1 MIPGIG
7 PTAPRF
13 PLTKTRRPRTAGF
26 SFFVHPARIAS
37 FVLVGTC
44 ALWAFSF
51 PLLKALQVLGQRS
64 APAADSFFIS
74 TLLVAVR
81 FSIAAVFFLAAIGF
95 RRWLARHR
103 AKSNPT
109 PAPAHAKRTSPW
121 FTREELL
128 QGGGI
133 GLFGGLGL
141 VLQMDGLA
149 YTSGSVSAF
158 LTQGY
163 AILIPLW
170 TAAVQRRL
178 PRFRVMSAC
187 GLVVIG
193 AAVLSGLTWSQRQLG
208 RGEWETLGGSVLFA
222 AQILWLERPRFRDNR
237 TWQSTT
243 LMFTTMSLVCWVL
256 ALQLKP
262 AAVGLFA
269 AFATKEAA
277 ALLALLTVLCT
288 LLTFPLANHW
298 QPKVSATQA
307 GLLYC
312 TEPVFTSLV
321 CLFVP
326 SWISQG
332 TGIDYPNEVLSR
344 NLIVG
349 GTLIL
354 LANLVLQMPV
364 RQEGTGERTP
374 SQPRLPREN
383 T

>member
-1 MIPGIG
+1 MN
-7 PTAPRF
+7 
-13 PLTKTRRPRTAGF
+13 
-26 SFFVHPARIAS
+26 PARIAS

-44 ALWAFSF
+44 ALCAFSF

-64 APAADSFFIS
+64 APGVDSFFIS

-81 FSIAAVFFLAAIGF
+81 FSIAAVFFLTVIVF
-95 RRWLARHR
+95 RRWLVRHR
-103 AKSNPT
+103 TNSLAQQDFVRGT
-109 PAPAHAKRTSPW
+109 GTSAL
-121 FTREELL
+121 FTRAEML

-170 TAAVQRRL
+170 TAAVRRRL
-178 PRFRVMSAC
+178 PHLRVVSAC
-187 GLVVIG
+187 VLVVIG

-222 AQILWLERPRFRDNR
+222 AQILWLERPRFRINR
-237 TWQSTT
+237 TWESTT
-243 LMFTTMSLVCWVL
+243 LMFITMSLVCWVL
-256 ALQLKP
+256 ALRLKP
-262 AAVGLFA
+262 VEFGMFA
-269 AFATKEAA
+269 AFATREAA
-277 ALLALLTVLCT
+277 ALLVLLTVLCT

-326 SWISQG
+326 SWISKA
-332 TGIDYPNEVLSR
+332 TGIDYPNEVLGR
-344 NLIVG
+344 DLIVG

-354 LANLVLQMPV
+354 LANLLLQIPGARKETKEV
-364 RQEGTGERTP
+364 AKSLPTSAQEGT
-374 SQPRLPREN
+374 
-383 T
+383 

>member
-1 MIPGIG
+1 MN
-7 PTAPRF
+7 
-13 PLTKTRRPRTAGF
+13 
-26 SFFVHPARIAS
+26 PARIAS

-74 TLLVAVR
+74 TLLVAIR
-81 FSIAAVFFLAAIGF
+81 FSIAAVVFLLVIGL
-95 RRWLARHR
+95 RRSATQ
-103 AKSNPT
+103 SEVVSPT
-109 PAPAHAKRTSPW
+109 DGT
-121 FTREELL
+121 TRPVGNDPLFSRLEWM

-170 TAAVQRRL
+170 AALVNRRL
-178 PRFRVMSAC
+178 PDLRVGIAC
-187 GLVVIG
+187 LLVVAG
-193 AAVLSGLTWSQRQLG
+193 AAVLSGITWTQRQLG
-208 RGEWETLGGSVLFA
+208 RGEWETLAGSVLFA
-222 AQILWLERPRFRDNR
+222 AQILWLERPMFRGNR
-237 TWQSTT
+237 TLHATT
-243 LMFTTMSLVCWVL
+243 LMFATMGLVCWPL
-256 ALQLKP
+256 AWHLRP
-262 AAVGLFA
+262 ATGNLIA
-269 AFATKEAA
+269 AFASREALV
-277 ALLALLTVLCT
+277 LLALLTVVCT

-326 SWISQG
+326 GWISRT
-332 TGIDYPNEVLSR
+332 TGIDYANETVSS
-344 NLIVG
+344 NLLVG
-349 GTLIL
+349 GCLIL
-354 LANLVLQMPV
+354 LANLSLQ
-364 RQEGTGERTP
+364 
-374 SQPRLPREN
+374 LPRFQKPSEAVRSASESRK
-383 T
+383 

>member
-1 MIPGIG
+1 MN
-7 PTAPRF
+7 
-13 PLTKTRRPRTAGF
+13 
-26 SFFVHPARIAS
+26 PARIAS

-51 PLLKALQVLGQRS
+51 PLLKALQALGQRS
-64 APAADSFFIS
+64 APGADSFFIS

-81 FSIAAVFFLAAIGF
+81 FSIAAVFFLAAIGL
-95 RRWLARHR
+95 RQWLTRHC
-103 AKSNPT
+103 ANSGS
-109 PAPAHAKRTSPW
+109 ASDVAHGKKPSHW

-178 PRFRVMSAC
+178 PQFRVVSAC
-187 GLVVIG
+187 VLVVIG
-193 AAVLSGLTWSQRQLG
+193 AAVLSGLSWSQRQLG

-222 AQILWLERPRFRDNR
+222 AQILWLERPRFRENR

-243 LMFTTMSLVCWVL
+243 LMFTTMSVVCWVL

-262 AAVGLFA
+262 VGVGLFA
-269 AFATKEAA
+269 AFATREAA
-277 ALLALLTVLCT
+277 TLLALLTVLCT

-326 SWISQG
+326 SWISAA

-354 LANLVLQMPV
+354 LANLFLQIPAA
-364 RQEGTGERTP
+364 QKEADETSPSQSGPTKEGT
-374 SQPRLPREN
+374 
-383 T
+383 

>member
-1 MIPGIG
+1 MN
-7 PTAPRF
+7 
-13 PLTKTRRPRTAGF
+13 
-26 SFFVHPARIAS
+26 PARTAS

-64 APAADSFFIS
+64 APGADSFFIS

-81 FSIAAVFFLAAIGF
+81 FSIAAVFFLAAIGS
-95 RRWLARHR
+95 RQWLARHR
-103 AKSNPT
+103 ANSNPT
-109 PAPAHAKRTSPW
+109 QTGAHRKRPSHW

-163 AILIPLW
+163 AIIIPLW
-170 TAAVQRRL
+170 TAAIQRRL
-178 PRFRVMSAC
+178 PQFRVVSAC
-187 GLVVIG
+187 VLVVIG

-262 AAVGLFA
+262 VGIGLFA
-269 AFATKEAA
+269 AFATREAA
-277 ALLALLTVLCT
+277 TLLVLLTVLCT

-326 SWISQG
+326 SWLSKA
-332 TGIDYPNEVLSR
+332 TGIDYPNETLSR

-354 LANLVLQMPV
+354 LANLFLQIPGA
-364 RQEGTGERTP
+364 QNESKKLGKSLPTSAEDGT
-374 SQPRLPREN
+374 
-383 T
+383 